1 MSRRADREWNYL
13 APFLPER
20 SRIRMA
26 LLGLTSFLGGL
37 AESMVLVLI
46 TLTADSLIRSTDGVT
61 ILGITA
67 SRQTA
72 VIVALVLIVVRVT
85 MSLLSSEI
93 SARFASQVMARAQR
107 GLLTAYLHSSH
118 TVRAS
123 RPSGD
128 LVAVTLGHGRFTGD
142 LASGFT
148 AVAASLCGL
157 VSFGGTSLVVNPF
170 ATVGIALLAWVLLLA
185 MRPIRLRSQRAAKAF
200 AEGSRVLGRD
210 VSQFEALHREIEVFQ
225 VGDKVLDRLSHE
237 VVDGARRLRRLRFL
251 GAVVPQLFQA
261 AMLAAAVVSLLLLVN
276 RSGSS
281 GLAAVGAVVLL
292 LVRSMS
298 AAQQLVASNQRVIEF
313 GSYARGLNELI
324 ATLEGGRR
332 EHGSSIPASL
342 APVRLDGVTYSYDG
356 STPAIHDLS
365 LELRAGELVGV
376 VGPSGAG
383 KTTLVEILL
392 RLRRPQS
399 GCVSF
404 GAVELDEILPADFA
418 RRVAFVPQRP
428 ALIDGS
434 VAENVDFFRGIPEA
448 RLREALRQAH
458 FVDEVDSLPDGIHT
472 RLGPDDR
479 SLSGGQAQ
487 RLTIARA
494 LAGDPEV
501 LVLDEP
507 TSALDALSEEAIR
520 LSLSELPQ
528 GRVVVVVAHRF
539 STLRSCGRILV
550 LRDGVLEV
558 DATPDQVAERSEFFR
573 SMVGEG
579 A

>member
-1 MSRRADREWNYL
+1 MSRRADGEWSNL

-20 SRIRMA
+20 SRLRMA
-26 LLGLTSFLGGL
+26 LLGLSSFLGGL

-61 ILGITA
+61 VVGVTA

-72 VIVALVLIVVRVT
+72 VIVALVLVVVRVT
-85 MSLLSSEI
+85 MTLLSSEI

-107 GLLTAYLHSSH
+107 DLLTAYVNSSH
-118 TVRAS
+118 TVRSS

-128 LVAVTLGHGRFTGD
+128 LTAVTLGHGRFTGD

-148 AVAASLCGL
+148 AVAASVCGL
-157 VSFGGTSLVVNPF
+157 VSFGGTSLVVNPI
-170 ATVGIALLAWVLLLA
+170 ATVGIALLGGVLLLA
-185 MRPIRLRSQRAAKAF
+185 MRPIRLKSQQAAQAF
-200 AEGSRVLGRD
+200 SEGSRTLGRD
-210 VSQFEALHREIEVFQ
+210 VSQFEGLHREVEVFQ
-225 VGDKVLDRLSHE
+225 VGDKVLDRLLRE
-237 VVDGARRLRRLRFL
+237 VGGGARRLRRLRFL

-276 RSGSS
+276 RSGGSD
-281 GLAAVGAVVLL
+281 LAAIGAVVLL

-298 AAQQLVASNQRVIEF
+298 AAQQLVAANQRVIEF

-324 ATLEGGRR
+324 ATLASGRR
-332 EHGSSIPASL
+332 EYGSTIPRSL
-342 APVRLDGVTYSYDG
+342 TPVRLDGVTYSYDG
-356 STPAIHDLS
+356 STPALRDLS
-365 LELRAGELVGV
+365 LELREGELVGV

-383 KTTLVEILL
+383 KTTLVEMLL
-392 RLRRPQS
+392 RLRLPQS
-399 GCVSF
+399 GCISF
-404 GAVELDEILPADFA
+404 GSVPLDEILPADFA

-428 ALIDGS
+428 ALIDGT

-458 FVDEVDSLPDGIHT
+458 LADEIDALPDGILT

-507 TSALDALSEEAIR
+507 TSALDALSEEAVR
-520 LSLSELPQ
+520 QSLAELPE

-550 LRDGVLEV
+550 FRDGALEI
-558 DATPDQVAERSEFFR
+558 DATPDEVVERSEFFR